1 MFITKFIKKSIFFQ
15 QLLLLIIVSCVQGGK
30 KVEIDSTL
38 NSLYTSID
46 SNYTK
51 AGELLKSLERDSL
64 HMTESQKM
72 YFLLLKINYDD
83 KGDQSAI
90 PLKSAEKLVDYYK
103 RTAPHSEN
111 MLRSYYYLAGAYR
124 DSCDYPNA
132 VTNYKRAIDLYENG
146 KVYCQE
152 KYIAR
157 CYLHLASIYN
167 SSFFAQEAINNT
179 LKYIEHCHSTKR
191 LACEYYNIGAYYFNL
206 KNYKQAVYYYN
217 KAYNLPGLSAIDK
230 ADIGQSQVE
239 DFIILKD
246 TANVLK
252 RVNDLKI
259 KTNNSA
265 INTDLIYEN
274 RASYYE
280 FVHQLDSAI
289 ENWKIVFHLRDYLN
303 QQKASGH
310 LYQLYK
316 QKGNTAEAFKYA
328 DLYMAYTDTMQHKI
342 ESESVARATQLYD
355 YTAYQQKSQQAE
367 LEKQKRTTL
376 LVGIILAIVILA
388 TWAIALLAYKKK
400 QRQIALVEATHKN
413 EQLLGRLNAEKKN
426 TETLSQTIEDND
438 AILKHLREKL
448 ATQKVHREQ
457 LETKIAEKVAL
468 LDTLNQQMQVQLEA
482 EDDMQ
487 IKLNESNKKIRTLEE
502 QLKIERAFRD
512 EQSKALEDIKSR
524 MMNYEGEMPTAMWKE
539 YADAFNAKYP
549 NMKPYIVQHLPNS
562 QLQDFQVIYLYCEGF
577 SGKRMSM
584 LLNVTMQYLN
594 SRKKRIYCKMT
605 GVDRATSEETIQYF
619 NWLKSIGGTIIA

>member
-1 MFITKFIKKSIFFQ
+1 MKKVISLLFCLSFIYGCISNKKSQAIDTT
-15 QLLLLIIVSCVQGGK
+15 LD
-30 KVEIDSTL
+30 EISAC
-38 NSLYTSID
+38 ID
-46 SNYTK
+46 TNYTK
-51 AGELLKSLERDSL
+51 AGKLISELKQDSAN
-64 HMTESQKM
+64 MSASQKM
-72 YFLLLKINYDD
+72 YFMLLNINYSD
-83 KGDQSAI
+83 KKDRITTPVEEVQQLVAYY
-90 PLKSAEKLVDYYK
+90 EKHE
-103 RTAPHSEN
+103 RHSEKRFRAN
-111 MLRSYYYLAGAYR
+111 YYLAGTYR
-124 DSCDYPNA
+124 DMGDYPMA
-132 VTNYKRAIDLYENG
+132 VTCYKKTIDIFG
-146 KVYCQE
+146 KGEVKCRDIYV
-152 KYIAR
+152 AR
-157 CYLHLASIYN
+157 CYSQLSQVLNTSFLAN
-167 SSFFAQEAINNT
+167 EALKYDLKS
-179 LKYIEHCHSTKR
+179 LKYIHKPEMYAS
-191 LACEYYNIGAYYFNL
+191 ACFNVATDYSNLKKYKEAAYYH
-206 KNYKQAVYYYN
+206 N
-217 KAYNLPGLSAIDK
+217 KAYSVKGLSSIEK
-230 ADIGQSQVE
+230 ADIGQSQVSF
-239 DFIILKD
+239 FINRND
-246 TANVLK
+246 TANILK
-252 RVNDLKI
+252 RVADLDVITKL
-259 KTNNSA
+259 SPS
-265 INTDLIYEN
+265 DEYLLYEN
-274 RASYYE
+274 RAKYFE
-280 FVHQLDSAI
+280 FINQKDSAI
-289 ENWKIVFHLRDYLN
+289 LNWKKTFAQREYLD

-400 QRQIALVEATHKN
+400 QRQIALAEVTHKN

-426 TETLSQTIEDND
+426 TEILSQTIEDND
-438 AILKHLREKL
+438 AILKRLKEKL
-448 ATQKVHREQ
+448 ANQKEHREQ
-457 LETKIAEKVAL
+457 LETEIAEKVAL
-468 LDTLNQQMQVQLEA
+468 LDTLNQRMQVHLDA

-512 EQSKALEDIKSR
+512 KLSDALEDIKNR

-549 NMKPYIVQHLPNS
+549 NMKPYIMQHLPEC
-562 QLQDFQVIYLYCEGF
+562 QLQDLQIIYLYCEGF

-605 GVDRATSEETIQYF
+605 GVDRATAEETLQYF